1 MITSCEPGMY
11 CEGLY
16 GIRHENM
23 LLCYEDEENEYGN
36 WLAFM
41 TLTSTYIDTTPLVE
55 ELLTDE
61 EKMFIDCFNTS
72 VYETLLPDLTPEEAA
87 WLKTKTIDCLFE
99 PEEEEL

>member
-1 MITSCEPGMY
+1 
-11 CEGLY
+11 
-16 GIRHENM
+16 M
-23 LLCYEDEENEYGN
+23 LLCYEDEVNEFGD

-55 ELLTDE
+55 ELLTDD

-72 VYETLLPDLTPEEAA
+72 VYETLVPYLAPEEAE

-99 PEEEEL
+99 PEEEF